1 MVQTVEKTPDVHIV
15 RRRFT
20 PGEYHRMAEI
30 GLCDGERV
38 ELIEGEVVKMS
49 PIGLRISVHA
59 PGVFVSS
66 AVVGRCVLCANAV
79 TVEFGGE

>member
-20 PGEYHRMAEI
+20 PEEYHRMAEI
-30 GLCDGERV
+30 GLFDGERV

-49 PIGLRISVHA
+49 PIGPAHTVCTHR
-59 PGVFVSS
+59 VF
-66 AVVGRCVLCANAV
+66 LCL
-79 TVEFGGE
+79 

>member
-30 GLCDGERV
+30 GLFDGERV

-49 PIGLRISVHA
+49 PIGPAHQCART
-59 PGVFVSS
+59 GCFCVFSS
-66 AVVGRCVLCANAV
+66 CWEMRSLC
-79 TVEFGGE
+79 ECGHR